1 MRTRLLTSDHQR
13 CGSSSGLPS
22 EQLETPAPRH
32 LHDVDVT
39 CMCRLQIAVP
49 PHAFDWLSI
58 SLVLSPMIVRRESCE
73 PIEIVPGTIIVAPP
87 LEVIAM
93 RSTGH
98 GICRVR
104 TLLIGSTR
112 RRDLATA
119 IRPAV
124 LTDSILSRMLAELLV
139 RLDRPIIST
148 SVVTRLDGFLERALA
163 NETLAETPG
172 LRHATPLKP
181 VREYLRRHLSA
192 ASSVQ
197 DLERYSGLTRYH
209 LARRFRREFGLPP
222 RAYQLRQ
229 RLARA
234 LRLLAQGAHGS
245 DVAYEC
251 GFADQSHLTRSFKVA
266 YGITPHRWSA
276 AFQSPKAAIG
286 PSAQFGLRDA
296 FPRVGNDM
304 PLGAA

>member
-1 MRTRLLTSDHQR
+1 MRTRPLISDHQQR
-13 CGSSSGLPS
+13 GNSTGPQSA
-22 EQLETPAPRH
+22 QLETPAPRH

-39 CMCRLQIAVP
+39 CICRVQIAVP

-58 SLVLSPMIVRRESCE
+58 SLVLSPMIIRRESRDM
-73 PIEIVPGTIIVAPP
+73 IEIVQGTIIVAPP

-93 RSTGH
+93 RSTGSEP
-98 GICRVR
+98 CRVR
-104 TLLIGSTR
+104 TLLIGPTR
-112 RRDLATA
+112 RQDLATG
-119 IRPAV
+119 IRSAL

-148 SVVTRLDGFLERALA
+148 SAATLLDEFLVRVLASATR
-163 NETLAETPG
+163 AETHG

-197 DLERYSGLTRYH
+197 DLERFSGLTRFH
-209 LARRFRREFGLPP
+209 LARRFHREFGLPP

-234 LRLLAQGAHGS
+234 LRLLALGAHGS

-251 GFADQSHLTRSFKVA
+251 GFADQSHLTRSFKAA

-276 AFQSPKAAIG
+276 AFRSPKADIAT
-286 PSAQFGLRDA
+286 SAQFRLRDA
-296 FPRVGNDM
+296 FSCVGRDM
-304 PLGAA
+304 PFGAA

>member
-13 CGSSSGLPS
+13 CGGSSGLQS
-22 EQLETPAPRH
+22 AQLETPAPRH

-39 CMCRLQIAVP
+39 CICRAQIAVP

-93 RSTGH
+93 RSTGREP
-98 GICRVR
+98 CRVR
-104 TLLIGSTR
+104 TLLIGPTR

-124 LTDSILSRMLAELLV
+124 LTDSILTRMLAELLA
-139 RLDRPIIST
+139 RLGRPMIST
-148 SVVTRLDGFLERALA
+148 SAVTRLDEILERVLA
-163 NETLAETPG
+163 SGILAETQSP
-172 LRHATPLKP
+172 RHATPLKP

-197 DLERYSGLTRYH
+197 DLERYSGLTRFH
-209 LARRFRREFGLPP
+209 LARRFHREFGLPP

-229 RLARA
+229 RLARG
-234 LRLLAQGAHGS
+234 LRLLALGAYAS

-251 GFADQSHLTRSFKVA
+251 GFADQSHFTRSFKVA

-276 AFQSPKAAIG
+276 VFQSPEADIET
-286 PSAQFGLRDA
+286 SVQSRLRGV
-296 FPRVGNDM
+296 FSRVSSDV

>member
-1 MRTRLLTSDHQR
+1 MCTRLLTSDRQR
-13 CGSSSGLPS
+13 CGSNSGLPFA
-22 EQLETPAPRH
+22 QLETPAPRH

-39 CMCRLQIAVP
+39 CLSRVQIAVT

-58 SLVLSPMIVRRESCE
+58 SLVLSPMIVSRESCE

-87 LEVIAM
+87 LEVMAM
-93 RSTGH
+93 RATEGE
-98 GICRVR
+98 ICRIR
-104 TLLIGSTR
+104 TLLIGPTR
-112 RRDLATA
+112 RRDLVTA

-124 LTDSILSRMLAELLV
+124 LNDSILSGMFSDLLV

-148 SVVTRLDGFLERALA
+148 SVETRLDGFLERALA
-163 NETLAETPG
+163 GDTLAETPG
-172 LRHATPLKP
+172 RRHATPLKP
-181 VREYLRRHLSA
+181 VREYLRRHLSG

-245 DVAYEC
+245 DVAYDC

-266 YGITPHRWSA
+266 YGITPRRWSA
-276 AFQSPKAAIG
+276 AFQSPETDTG
-286 PSAQFGLRDA
+286 PSAQFRLRDV
-296 FPRVGNDM
+296 FPRVGSAT